1 VRAQT
6 EEWVPVGGQRF
17 PGDRRM
23 MRRAPTARGRA
34 GVPQPSVQVPPA
46 RRTPLDDRVSPTTT
60 RTPLDQQRGANYDAE
75 TAFIDVSKNGKF
87 LETMHSE
94 RRFYHASEQL
104 TSEVAIRPR
113 LNEDVYLVFAGYS
126 TDGQTPV
133 IQAYINPLVNWIWM
147 GGFMLVFGTLIA
159 LIPSKV
165 KRIHPKMRIVG
176 TAKKEEDA
184 VLAQS

>member
-1 VRAQT
+1 MAMVLMF
-6 EEWVPVGGQRF
+6 VGFAGSAFNIESQAGLAVGDTLQLGQY
-17 PGDRRM
+17 
-23 MRRAPTARGRA
+23 
-34 GVPQPSVQVPPA
+34 QIH
-46 RRTPLDDRVSPTTT
+46 LKNIEK
-60 RTPLDQQRGANYDAE
+60 QRGANYDSE
-75 TAFIDVSKNGKF
+75 TALIDVSKNGKF

-126 TDGQTPV
+126 TDGKTPV
-133 IQAYINPLVNWIWM
+133 IQAYINPLVNWIWL
-147 GGFMLVFGTLIA
+147 GGFTLVFGTLVA

-176 TAKKEEDA
+176 TAKKEDV
-184 VLAQS
+184 VLAQN